1 MNFKYLEPREL
12 VVSGLLE
19 NGSED
24 FGQFFYFFVNQCK
37 NLESKKR
44 NILICHFNELDYKY
58 LLDYYIQFFNSLD
71 TKDFEKNTSLASHML
86 DVGRSMLWIFFPR
99 NISREDYEK
108 KIRNDGIPNPV
119 ITELLESFNRYSEKE
134 IEKYEINIKIMF
146 RDILEGVNKY
156 LLDDESLDNLKS
168 NQSIYP
174 FLYQYC
180 DICGVNISEKVNTDS
195 VRKCDTCKEKC
206 STISYHSK
214 DPISNLQALTKEIE
228 SYKISIDERAV
239 QIAKL
244 FMEEGIFNLTDLKY
258 MNDEELALIIQ
269 KLKLN
274 TLQVQKLKNSI
285 LSL

>member
-24 FGQFFYFFVNQCK
+24 FGQFFNFFVNQCK

-119 ITELLESFNRYSEKE
+119 ISELLESFNRYSEKE

-156 LLDDESLDNLKS
+156 LLDDESLENLRS
-168 NQSIYP
+168 NLSIYP

-180 DICGVNISEKVNTDS
+180 DICGVKISEKVNTDS
-195 VRKCDTCKEKC
+195 VRKCDTCKKKC

-214 DPISNLQALTKEIE
+214 NPISNLKALTKEIE

-258 MNDEELALIIQ
+258 LNDEELALIIQ